1 MGRGWRAG
9 RLSRTYHWSR
19 RRESGISWQRGR
31 PTGAPLEDNLVTWV
45 LGPLQNH
52 GGLRLVEMAHVIGK
66 VVDAQPQVPCGTDDQ
81 PEGDLEP
88 GEVRDALWEIQDEA
102 QRHEHA
108 KAAEERD
115 RRRDLEGQQGPK
127 HLEEARE
134 NKPLKLCNDWGTFA
148 ELEDVGKWSS
158 TERDLGDLEALL
170 HNLRVVRT
178 HDKALASGVDH
189 ENG

>member
-1 MGRGWRAG
+1 
-9 RLSRTYHWSR
+9 
-19 RRESGISWQRGR
+19 
-31 PTGAPLEDNLVTWV
+31 
-45 LGPLQNH
+45 
-52 GGLRLVEMAHVIGK
+52 MAHVIGK

-81 PEGDLEP
+81 PERDLEP

-148 ELEDVGKWSS
+148 ELEDVGKWSG

-170 HNLRVVRT
+170 HNLRVVRA
-178 HDKALASGVDH
+178 HDKTLASGVDH